1 MKTLLALLLFCVS
14 ATAQN
19 LHGTYLAVWEREP
32 CPDPGPWKLKALF
45 PSAEE
50 GSVSCGCAP

>member
-1 MKTLLALLLFCVS
+1 MKTLLALLLLCVS

-19 LHGTYLAVWEREP
+19 HGTYLAVWEREP
-32 CPDPGPWKLKALF
+32 CPDPGPWKLKTLF